1 MDKPSSFNPIKT
13 PNEKVMLGFNMLVAL
28 VFLSIAL
35 YPIILLYMPHTD
47 SQSITSTTLIILFS
61 LFFFALV
68 AFTVFKKK
76 PSGNETTSGNSL
88 KKVLSGNVI
97 ILVLYTIFLIFL
109 FVLLPSSTMDKYAY
123 LLLPFT
129 ILVAI
134 VLFSLNINENHNPLY
149 YNYEKVKFLVIML
162 CFIVMLILFYNKN
175 PGGYI
180 EKYFGTTLLIT
191 ILLTVFGFLYLM
203 TLLYGKPETGT
214 STSAPEMNFFG
225 ELKAKNFTLLGIA
238 STISFILFLL
248 LVTVGIT
255 TYPGGF
261 FKQNTFSAAV
271 IITSILIVSIIAVLY
286 FSKSLLGTTDTG
298 AEPEGLPTMNN
309 IFRNALLLIFGL
321 GFSGIMI
328 AWLVTTLGNLSTTSG
343 IVSFVLNLL
352 LVLSVLSLVYKL
364 FTGTPLFKVPIV
376 KFIVNI
382 LFYIPCLFVNLIDGA
397 VWLFGKAKGLGSKSG
412 KTEPSTTTHWIL
424 LVLIILL
431 FILYFSLPYIQK
443 QVSKQGGTLLLNNP
457 VSLTSQNTLASYQ
470 SLNGSAEYDYQYAI
484 SFWFN
489 LDAVGPNTSS
499 TANTFTSIM
508 SYGGK
513 PNVMFNAA
521 ENTLMITMKNKDP
534 TQKLV
539 SDIHDADGNLIVYRL
554 KGVLLQK
561 WNHLLINYNG
571 GTLDIFYNGELV
583 KTVTGVVPYME
594 YDSLNIGYENGVHGQ
609 ICNLNYF
616 NKNITIQQVYYL
628 YNLVKDQTPPVSYNS
643 KATIIKIPESTA
655 NNIYGGMDVST
666 KKVQKEAT
674 AIATGDSVSKTIENR
689 LNPFQKQD
697 FLSLRWYFAKNDDY
711 VGSL

>member
-1 MDKPSSFNPIKT
+1 
-13 PNEKVMLGFNMLVAL
+13 
-28 VFLSIAL
+28 
-35 YPIILLYMPHTD
+35 
-47 SQSITSTTLIILFS
+47 
-61 LFFFALV
+61 
-68 AFTVFKKK
+68 
-76 PSGNETTSGNSL
+76 
-88 KKVLSGNVI
+88 
-97 ILVLYTIFLIFL
+97 
-109 FVLLPSSTMDKYAY
+109 MDKYAY

-129 ILVAI
+129 ILIAI
-134 VLFSLNINENHNPLY
+134 VLFSLNINENHNPLF
-149 YNYEKVKFLVIML
+149 YNYEKVKFFVIML
-162 CFIVMLILFYNKN
+162 CFIVMLILFYNKD

-180 EKYFGTTLLIT
+180 HKYFGLTLLLT

-203 TLLYGKPETGT
+203 TLLHGKSETGR
-214 STSAPEMNFFG
+214 STGATETNNFFG
-225 ELKAKNFTLLGIA
+225 ELKAKNFTSWGIA
-238 STISFILFLL
+238 SAVSFILFLI

-271 IITSILIVSIIAVLY
+271 IITSILIVSVIGVLY
-286 FSKSLLGTTDTG
+286 FSKSLLTTTADG
-298 AEPEGLPTMNN
+298 AEPDGLPTMNH
-309 IFRNALLLIFGL
+309 IFKNALLLIFGL
-321 GFSGIMI
+321 GFSGVMI
-328 AWLVTTLGNLSTTSG
+328 AWLVTSLGNLSTTSG

-352 LVLSVLSLVYKL
+352 LVLAVLSLVYKL

-382 LFYIPCLFVNLIDGA
+382 LFYIPCLLVNFIDGA
-397 VWLFGKAKGLGSKSG
+397 VWLFGKAKGVGVGVGVGFKTG

-443 QVSKQGGTLLLNNP
+443 QVSKQGGKLLLNNP

-470 SLNGSAEYDYQYAI
+470 SLNDSTEYDYQYAI

-521 ENTLMITMKNKDP
+521 QNTLMITMKNKDP
-534 TQKLV
+534 TQKII
-539 SDIHDADGNLIVYRL
+539 SDVHDADGNLIVYRL
-554 KGVLLQK
+554 EGVLLQK

-616 NKNITIQQVYYL
+616 DKNITLQQVYYL

-643 KATIIKIPESTA
+643 KATIIKIPDSTA
-655 NNIYGGMDVST
+655 NNIYGGMEVST
-666 KKVQKEAT
+666 KKVQEEAT
-674 AIATGDSVSKTIENR
+674 AIATGDSLAGTIENT

-697 FLSLRWYFAKNDDY
+697 FLSLRWYFAKNNDY

>member
-1 MDKPSSFNPIKT
+1 MDKPSSFHPIKT
-13 PNEKVMLGFNMLVAL
+13 PNDKVMLGFNILIAL
-28 VFLSIAL
+28 VVLCTAL
-35 YPIILLYMPHTD
+35 FPIILLYVPQTD
-47 SQSITSTTLIILFS
+47 PKSTTSTNLTIIFS
-61 LFFFALV
+61 LFGAAVLAYV
-68 AFTVFKKK
+68 VFKYKNRWNK
-76 PSGNETTSGNSL
+76 NT
-88 KKVLSGNVI
+88 I
-97 ILVLYTIFLIFL
+97 MLVLYTIFTIIL
-109 FVLLPSSTMDKYAY
+109 FTLLPSSILDKYAY
-123 LLLPFT
+123 LFLPFT
-129 ILVAI
+129 VLIAI
-134 VLFSLNINENHNPLY
+134 VLLSLIINEKHIPLF
-149 YNYEKVKFLVIML
+149 YNYEKVKFLVVML
-162 CFIVMLILFYNKN
+162 CFISMLILFYNKN

-180 EKYFGTTLLIT
+180 EKYFGATLLIT
-191 ILLTVFGFLYLM
+191 ILLTVFG
-203 TLLYGKPETGT
+203 LLYIVTLFYGKTETGS
-214 STSAPEMNFFG
+214 STGSPEISNLFG
-225 ELKAKNFTLLGIA
+225 EMSAKNFTLLGIA
-238 STISFILFLL
+238 SAISFILFLI
-248 LVTVGIT
+248 LVTVGII

-271 IITSILIVSIIAVLY
+271 IIICILMVGIIGILY
-286 FSKSLLGTTDTG
+286 FSKSLLTTTGAG
-298 AEPEGLPTMNN
+298 AEPDRLSTINL

-328 AWLVTTLGNLSTTSG
+328 AWFVTSLGNLSTTSG

-352 LVLSVLSLVYKL
+352 LVVAVLSLVYKL

-382 LFYIPCLFVNLIDGA
+382 LFYIPCLVVNFIDGA
-397 VWLFGKAKGLGSKSG
+397 VWLFGKAKGLGVGFKTG

-443 QVSKQGGTLLLNNP
+443 QVSKQGGKLLLNNP

-470 SLNGSAEYDYQYAI
+470 SLNGSTEYDYQYAI

-521 ENTLMITMKNKDP
+521 QNTLMITMKNKDP
-534 TQKLV
+534 TQKII
-539 SDIHDADGNLIVYRL
+539 SDVHDADGNLIVYRL
-554 KGVLLQK
+554 EGVLLQK

-616 NKNITIQQVYYL
+616 DKNITLQQVYYL

-655 NNIYGGMDVST
+655 NNIYGGMEVST
-666 KKVQKEAT
+666 KKVQEEAT
-674 AIATGDSVSKTIENR
+674 AIATGDSLAGTIENT

-697 FLSLRWYFAKNDDY
+697 FLSLRWYFAKNNDY

>member
-1 MDKPSSFNPIKT
+1 MDKPSSFNPIPPPIDKAR
-13 PNEKVMLGFNMLVAL
+13 LGVNLL
-28 VFLSIAL
+28 IAL
-35 YPIILLYMPHTD
+35 QFLIIALLPIILLYIPQTD
-47 SQSITSTTLIILFS
+47 TKSSISSTTSTVLTVVFS
-61 LFFFALV
+61 LFGAALLAYIV
-68 AFTVFKKK
+68 NKFMNRWNKNT
-76 PSGNETTSGNSL
+76 
-88 KKVLSGNVI
+88 I
-97 ILVLYTIFLIFL
+97 MLVLYTLFTIFL
-109 FVLLPSSTMDKYAY
+109 FTLLPSSILDKYAY
-123 LLLPFT
+123 LFLPFT
-129 ILVAI
+129 ILISI
-134 VLFSLNINENHNPLY
+134 VLLSLIINEKHIPLF
-149 YNYEKVKFLVIML
+149 YNYEKVKFLVVMV
-162 CFIVMLILFYNKN
+162 CFISMLILFYNKN

-180 EKYFGTTLLIT
+180 EKYFGATLLIT
-191 ILLTVFGFLYLM
+191 ILLTVFG
-203 TLLYGKPETGT
+203 LLYIVTLFYGNGNPETGT
-214 STSAPEMNFFG
+214 SSGSPKIGNLFG
-225 ELKAKNFTLLGIA
+225 ELTANNFTLLGIA
-238 STISFILFLL
+238 SAISFILFLI

-255 TYPGGF
+255 IYPGGF
-261 FKQNTFSAAV
+261 FKQNTLIAA
-271 IITSILIVSIIAVLY
+271 IIISCILIVSIIGVLY
-286 FSKSLLGTTDTG
+286 FSKSLLTTTGAG
-298 AEPEGLPTMNN
+298 AEPDRLSTINL

-328 AWLVTTLGNLSTTSG
+328 AWFVTSLGNLSTTSG

-352 LVLSVLSLVYKL
+352 LVIAVLSLVYKL

-382 LFYIPCLFVNLIDGA
+382 LFYIPCLFVNFIDGV
-397 VWLFGKAKGLGSKSG
+397 VWLFGKAKGLGISSG
-412 KTEPSTTTHWIL
+412 KSEPSTTTHWIL
-424 LVLIILL
+424 LGLVILL

-443 QVSKQGGTLLLNNP
+443 QVSKQGGKLLLNNP

-470 SLNGSAEYDYQYAI
+470 SLNGSTEYDYQYAI

-534 TQKLV
+534 TQKII
-539 SDIHDADGNLIVYRL
+539 SDVHDADGNLIVYRL

-571 GTLDIFYNGELV
+571 GTLDIFHNGELV

-616 NKNITIQQVYYL
+616 DKNITIQQVYYL

-655 NNIYGGMDVST
+655 NNIYGGMEVST
-666 KKVQKEAT
+666 KKIEEEAT
-674 AIATGDSVSKTIENR
+674 AIATGDSLAGTIENT